1 MEIKSKVILFFVFLI
16 YVPFWGQ
23 IEDIESGKYYPAK
36 EYFETRYE
44 KQEHQKLL
52 KSQIK
57 IEKNKVIIDNV
68 KRIEFSENLDKKY
81 KIILENGLLDPVK
94 VNGSP
99 ILVISDINELVL
111 LNPNPQTKR
120 FSFWVFPQ
128 KRITTTNSIS
138 EILSSSI
145 NPSEY
150 YFELQNEHA
159 NEKTTF
165 TEFIEGAKLTFLAF
179 GTIII

>member
-1 MEIKSKVILFFVFLI
+1 MKKTLFLLFTLSVIRVL
-16 YVPFWGQ
+16 GQ
-23 IEDIESGKYYPAK
+23 VENIESGKYHPAK
-36 EYFETRYE
+36 EHFETQYK

-57 IEKNKVIIDNV
+57 IEKDKVIIDNI
-68 KRIEFSENLDKKY
+68 KSIEFSEHLDKKY
-81 KIILENGLLDPVK
+81 KLILENGLIDPIAI
-94 VNGSP
+94 NGNP
-99 ILVISDINELVL
+99 ILIISDIDELVL

-120 FSFWVFPQ
+120 FKFWVFP
-128 KRITTTNSIS
+128 KKKIVNINSIS
-138 EILSSSI
+138 EILSSSV

-165 TEFIEGAKLTFLAF
+165 NEFIEGAKLTFLAF